1 VDPDSED
8 QTTSTPSDSATPRSR
23 SARTRAAL
31 LAAAEEIF
39 AERGFAA
46 TRLEDVAHRVG
57 IRRASIVY
65 YFKDKEA
72 LYEAVLDQVL
82 GGLFQVIEPVLSGP
96 GPPGDRIEAAVSTWV
111 DYVGQRPS
119 LARILLREVADA
131 APDRHPALLRYL
143 EPFRNLVRQQ
153 IVGRDDFDASKL
165 APIDPLHMASTVIG
179 ATVFLVA
186 AMPILVPHRAT
197 SPMSSEQLLAHRD
210 EMVRIVRRLLT
221 ARPVDE

>member
-1 VDPDSED
+1 MDQDSED
-8 QTTSTPSDSATPRSR
+8 QGTSTSSGRANTRSR

-46 TRLEDVAHRVG
+46 TRLEAVASRVG

-72 LYEAVLDQVL
+72 LYEAVLDRVL
-82 GGLFQVIEPVLSGP
+82 GGLLHAIEPVLSGP
-96 GPPGDRIEAAVSTWV
+96 GPPGDRIETAVATWV
-111 DYVGQRPS
+111 DYVGEHPS

-131 APDRHPALLRYL
+131 APDRHPALLRHM
-143 EPFRNLVRQQ
+143 EPFRNLVRDQ
-153 IVGRDDFDASKL
+153 VVERDDFDGSQL
-165 APIDPLHMASTVIG
+165 APIDPLNMASTVVG

-186 AMPILVPHRAT
+186 AMPFLVPNRAI
-197 SPMSSEQLLAHRD
+197 SPLSPEHLAAHRD
-210 EMVRIVRRLLT
+210 EMVRVVRRLLT
-221 ARPVDE
+221 AN